1 MIGAGGELR
10 RFAEVIQEA
19 LNVLGPA
26 KVTIAFSEPDA
37 LFGLT
42 VNRDE
47 GIERRGM
54 RVRFRMQA
62 RVLEEFGEPTVQTV
76 AYMHSLDVTSDNRMI
91 EALSYHWHEG
101 EFPHV
106 HVNGGKEHIETGR
119 VTVES
124 LIRYCILEKHWPA
137 ATARWEEVLA
147 ATTAYFQL
155 HQRWG

>member
-1 MIGAGGELR
+1 MHGAYGEFS

-26 KVTIAFSEPDA
+26 KVTVSYSDA
-37 LFGLT
+37 DELYGLT
-42 VNRDE
+42 LNRDQ
-47 GIERRGM
+47 GVERSGM
-54 RVRFRMQA
+54 RVRVRMQA
-62 RVLEEFGEPTVQTV
+62 RVIEEFGEPTVQTV
-76 AYMHSLDVTSDNRMI
+76 AYMHTLEIKFENRI
-91 EALSYHWHEG
+91 VEALSYHWREG

-106 HVNGGKEHIETGR
+106 HVNGGKDHIETGR

-124 LIRYCILEKHWPA
+124 LIRYCILEKGWPA
-137 ATARWEEVLA
+137 VTAEWQEVLA